1 MHIVLSKIL
10 HDDTDWPSVWL
21 KADELILCTELM
33 EVHIPMLIPLLHI
46 LPIGFQIINSFKYA
60 GRV

>member
-10 HDDTDWPSVWL
+10 HDDTDWPSVQL

-33 EVHIPMLIPLLHI
+33 EVQLCYILSFHI
-46 LPIGFQIINSFKYA
+46 LPIGFQMINSFKYA
-60 GRV
+60 WWV